1 MYEFLEA
8 ERASYT
14 IRLPASRVLQERIG
28 YLLKRPVGRPLH
40 EVRRSLASFGVPL
53 CASQPVLCGAGGT
66 LAGMMLNFTL
76 SRQVAFPSS

>member
-14 IRLPASRVLQERIG
+14 IRLPAGRVLQDRIG
-28 YLLKRPVGRPLH
+28 YLLKHPVGRPPH

-53 CASQPVLCGAGGT
+53 GTSQPVFAVAGDA
-66 LAGMMLNFTL
+66 LAAMMLNFTL
-76 SRQVAFPSS
+76 SRQVVFPSS

>member
-53 CASQPVLCGAGGT
+53 CASQPVLAGPAVR
-66 LAGMMLNFTL
+66 LPA
-76 SRQVAFPSS
+76 